1 MRGVRIFSS
10 CLLLQLLLLQLQHL
24 MLHAAGADGSDQPG
38 SGTGASSSLER
49 EGEAAGT
56 GGDTEII
63 DGSSLS
69 SELGRPT
76 LLELMRAARLER
88 TLLNKPKGKAAG
100 FASLFDTTKLMAVF
114 VTVAV
119 LLYAVR
125 VRTRRYTADELTL
138 KMSRQARWFKP
149 RFAAYTATDGHIYVV
164 TLGFRGLER
173 VVLPKRYSQQ
183 VCTLAPGIA
192 VVKVLFVHA
201 RRLLPQEKE
210 NLIGLFERAL
220 RHFESVPP
228 DETSGYL
235 IENWSPSEKIPPI
248 DIRIWGPPILA
259 PQVAVLSPPEETM
272 ETFLTLDIFALVP
285 STQRAQLATARAP
298 ASNRA
303 RPS

>member
-125 VRTRRYTADELTL
+125 VRTRRYTADVRSMVYCLGFGVLGWLVAGASPTFFLGVESAAGCCCSSCRSFCGAHACFAVAAAVQELTL
-138 KMSRQARWFKP
+138 KMSRQARWFK
-149 RFAAYTATDGHIYVV
+149 R
-164 TLGFRGLER
+164 
-173 VVLPKRYSQQ
+173 K
-183 VCTLAPGIA
+183 
-192 VVKVLFVHA
+192 
-201 RRLLPQEKE
+201 
-210 NLIGLFERAL
+210 
-220 RHFESVPP
+220 
-228 DETSGYL
+228 
-235 IENWSPSEKIPPI
+235 
-248 DIRIWGPPILA
+248 
-259 PQVAVLSPPEETM
+259 
-272 ETFLTLDIFALVP
+272 
-285 STQRAQLATARAP
+285 
-298 ASNRA
+298 
-303 RPS
+303 